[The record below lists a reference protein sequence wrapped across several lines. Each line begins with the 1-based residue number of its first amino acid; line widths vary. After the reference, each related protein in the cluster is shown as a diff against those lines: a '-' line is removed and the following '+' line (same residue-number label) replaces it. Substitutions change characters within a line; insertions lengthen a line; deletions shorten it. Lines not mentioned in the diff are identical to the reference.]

1 MNHYIRILE
10 ANASGN
16 VLDFR
21 DKLISYSSLTLYLSL
36 SSTIATAKS
45 MSTAKAITITTVVA
59 IYQNSDLNL

>member
-1 MNHYIRILE
+1 MNHYILILE

-21 DKLISYSSLTLYLSL
+21 DKLISYFSLTLYLSL
-36 SSTIATAKS
+36 SSTIATANS
-45 MSTAKAITITTVVA
+45 MSTAKAIITTVVA